1 MNLLEAIELQL
12 PRGFTI
18 RERLGTG
25 ATSWV
30 YLAGREGGAG
40 GAEERLVVKV
50 MRLGTVTDTTVA
62 RFFLEMQAL
71 RKLEHPHIVPLLHT
85 GEAKGALFFTMPYIG
100 GETLH
105 ARLRDRGPLSVVE
118 TLRAA
123 RDVADAL
130 EHAHA
135 RGIVHRDVKP
145 ANVLLAGGRAYLM
158 DFGFA
163 NTSVLATEVTPDG
176 KRLIVGTPDYMS
188 PEQLTGKRAD
198 DWRGDLFSLGC
209 VMFEMLTGQT
219 PFAGG
224 SSHAV
229 MMRRLTEPPLD
240 LRALRPDAPGE
251 VEEMVRRN
259 LAVQPADRF
268 ATAGALVVAIDS
280 ALRRLGDD

>member
-1 MNLLEAIELQL
+1 MNLVEAIEHRL

-18 RERLGTG
+18 ERQLGAG

-30 YLAGREGGAG
+30 YLASRDGGA
-40 GAEERLVVKV
+40 ERLVVKV
-50 MRLGTVTDTTVA
+50 MRLGTVTDAAVV
-62 RFFLEMQAL
+62 RFLSEMQAL
-71 RKLEHPHIVPLLHT
+71 RKLHHPRIIPMLEP
-85 GEAKGALFFTMPYIG
+85 GEANGALFFTMPWIP

-105 ARLRDRGPLSVVE
+105 TRLRGRGPLGVE
-118 TLRAA
+118 ETVRIA
-123 RDVADAL
+123 RDIAAAL
-130 EHAHA
+130 EHAHGK
-135 RGIVHRDVKP
+135 GIVHRDVKP
-145 ANVLLAGGRAYLM
+145 ANVLLAQEGGAYLM

-163 NTSVLATEVTPDG
+163 NTTTLAAEGAVPDG
-176 KRLIVGTPDYMS
+176 RRIVVGTPDYMS
-188 PEQLTGKRAD
+188 PEQITGKRAD

-240 LRALRPDAPGE
+240 LRALRPDTPGD
-251 VEEMVRRN
+251 VADMVRRN

-280 ALRRLGDD
+280 LLGRLGDD